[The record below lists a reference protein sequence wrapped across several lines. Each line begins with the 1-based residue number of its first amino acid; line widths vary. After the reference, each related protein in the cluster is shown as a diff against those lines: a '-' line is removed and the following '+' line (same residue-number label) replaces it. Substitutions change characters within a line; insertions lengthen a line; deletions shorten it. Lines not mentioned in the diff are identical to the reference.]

1 MKGSSLSQNIQ
12 NISGVRLQAG
22 DNLLSSVN
30 QPLVGGLVT
39 GSTPKSSVTDDFAN
53 NTNDSRGSLSLKKP
67 LRQLALIPNYIGR

>member
-39 GSTPKSSVTDDFAN
+39 GSTPN
-53 NTNDSRGSLSLKKP
+53 RPSRTISQTILTIQEV
-67 LRQLALIPNYIGR
+67 R